1 MRSPLP
7 HTFPSIVCRF
17 VVSAHRNAIE
27 ECEEIRL
34 TARRAIEDREKN
46 GKAVWF
52 EELLRVHAHQREHEG
67 VQAPPYQLNP
77 ALYDDI
83 TEYFN
88 VTAEAQERLD
98 CVKSS
103 LYQVHISRHG
113 GSVFYDVTEIDVP
126 EIEDGYR
133 YISSVNVGDTK
144 RYTANDVPEDIVGK
158 ISVLQ
163 VNHTQMRRSNSI
175 YDQLQDQEFMLGVG
189 FTASEG
195 RLYYVVA

>member
-1 MRSPLP
+1 
-7 HTFPSIVCRF
+7 
-17 VVSAHRNAIE
+17 
-27 ECEEIRL
+27 
-34 TARRAIEDREKN
+34 
-46 GKAVWF
+46 
-52 EELLRVHAHQREHEG
+52 
-67 VQAPPYQLNP
+67 
-77 ALYDDI
+77 
-83 TEYFN
+83 
-88 VTAEAQERLD
+88 
-98 CVKSS
+98 
-103 LYQVHISRHG
+103 
-113 GSVFYDVTEIDVP
+113 VFYDVTEIDVP

-175 YDQLQDQEFMLGVG
+175 YDQLQDREFMLGVG